1 MPTPLSI
8 GSLVLK
14 TYIQQFDCLY
24 ESEHCAKKDMFYIFF
39 IENVKDHCPVK
50 AKKAFA
56 LLVRDLCAGKY
67 IKTTELHRLV
77 RNNVISKV
85 K

>member
-39 IENVKDHCPVK
+39 IENVKDDCPVK
-50 AKKAFA
+50 AKKSFCIT
-56 LLVRDLCAGKY
+56 RKGFMHWKIY
-67 IKTTELHRLV
+67 
-77 RNNVISKV
+77 
-85 K
+85 